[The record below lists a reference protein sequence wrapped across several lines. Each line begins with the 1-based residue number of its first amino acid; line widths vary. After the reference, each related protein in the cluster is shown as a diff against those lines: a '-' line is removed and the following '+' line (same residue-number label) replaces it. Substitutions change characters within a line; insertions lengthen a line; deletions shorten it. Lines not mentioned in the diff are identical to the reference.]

1 MSNETQLTFRA
12 LKPDR
17 YPSLLLMAIP
27 LFCLGCSGGGDE
39 IKLAP
44 VSGVVTMDGKPLANA
59 VVIFSP
65 AKGNPSSGR
74 TDTSGNYTLQYKER
88 LKGAVPGNHSI
99 CIITVPPENPKKAND
114 SEVAEVLPIDTSF
127 SSEGGVPRTKRP
139 KDTFKKDPIP
149 ERYNRKSELKKEVS
163 EGKNKINFE
172 LQSK

>member
-12 LKPDR
+12 SKPDR
-17 YPSLLLMAIP
+17 FLALSLMAIP

-39 IKLAP
+39 VKLAP
-44 VSGVVTMDGKPLANA
+44 VSGVVTMDGRPLANA

-65 AKGNPSSGR
+65 TKGNPSSGR
-74 TDTSGNYTLQYKER
+74 TDTSGNYTLFYKER
-88 LKGAVPGNHSI
+88 LKGAVPGNHNI
-99 CIITVPPENPKKAND
+99 CIITAPPENPKKATD
-114 SEVAEVLPIDTSF
+114 SEVAEVLPIDTF
-127 SSEGGVPRTKRP
+127 ASSETGVPRMKLP

-149 ERYNRKSELKKEVS
+149 ERYNTKSELKKEVT